1 MQPASNAERPNAR
14 EIDAGLVLALD
25 TSGPSCAAALARM
38 DGPEL
43 RILASRTEVMER
55 GHAERLVPLV
65 GELLGEAGLS
75 WSDLGRVGVTT
86 GPGSFT
92 GVRVGI
98 AAARGLALAL
108 GIPAI
113 GIGTLDALLEM
124 PGLEMAGGAESGTIV
139 ACLDARRGEI
149 YLSARAADSGRT
161 LVPADA
167 MTPVAAAR
175 KLFADGVPPYRL
187 IGSGAALLAEAL
199 EREVPGSAVSILSDA
214 KAPDIAAVARLA
226 AAAAPGRPPVPLY
239 LRGPDA
245 KPQSGGVA
253 LAENRA

>member
-14 EIDAGLVLALD
+14 EFDAGLVLALD
-25 TSGPSCAAALARM
+25 TSGPCCAAALARM
-38 DGPEL
+38 DGPEF
-43 RILASRTEVMER
+43 RILASRTESMER

-65 GELLGEAGLS
+65 GELLGETGLT

-113 GIGTLDALLEM
+113 GIGTLDALL
-124 PGLEMAGGAESGTIV
+124 GMAAGATTGTEV

-149 YLSARAADSGRT
+149 YLFARTAGSEPIAAE
-161 LVPADA
+161 A

-175 KLFADGVPPYRL
+175 RLLADGVPPYLL

-199 EREVPGSAVSILSDA
+199 EREAPGSAVSILSDA
-214 KAPDIAAVARLA
+214 RAPDIAAVARLA
-226 AAAAPGRPPVPLY
+226 AAAAPGRSPVPLY

-253 LAENRA
+253 LAERSA

>member
-14 EIDAGLVLALD
+14 KIDAGLVLALD
-25 TSGPSCAAALARM
+25 TSGPYCAAALART
-38 DGPEL
+38 DGPEFG
-43 RILASRTEVMER
+43 ILASRTESMER

-65 GELLGEAGLS
+65 GELLGEAGLT

-108 GIPAI
+108 GIPAV
-113 GIGTLDALLEM
+113 GIGTLDALLA
-124 PGLEMAGGAESGTIV
+124 MADGPASGTAV

-149 YLSARAADSGRT
+149 YLLARAADSK

-167 MTPVAAAR
+167 MAPMAAAR
-175 KLFADGVPPYRL
+175 KLMADGAPPYLL

-199 EREVPGSAVSILSDA
+199 EREGPGSAVSILSDA
-214 KAPDIAAVARLA
+214 RAPDIAAVARLA
-226 AAAAPGRPPVPLY
+226 AAAAAGEPPVPLY

-253 LAENRA
+253 LAEGSA

>member
-43 RILASRTEVMER
+43 RILASRTEMMER

-65 GELLGEAGLS
+65 GELLGEAGFS

-108 GIPAI
+108 GIPAV
-113 GIGTLDALLEM
+113 GIGTLDALLD
-124 PGLEMAGGAESGTIV
+124 MAGGAASGTVV

-149 YLSARAADSGRT
+149 YLLARAAGSGRI

-167 MTPVAAAR
+167 MTPVAAAQ
-175 KLFADGVPPYRL
+175 KLLADGVPPYRL
-187 IGSGAALLAEAL
+187 IGSGAALLAEVLA
-199 EREVPGSAVSILSDA
+199 REAPGSSVSILSDA
-214 KAPDIAAVARLA
+214 KTPDIAAVARLA

-245 KPQSGGVA
+245 KPQSGGIA
-253 LAENRA
+253 LAERRA

>member
-1 MQPASNAERPNAR
+1 MQPASNAESPNAR

-25 TSGPSCAAALARM
+25 TSGPSCAVALARM
-38 DGPEL
+38 DGPKL
-43 RILASRTEVMER
+43 RIVASRTEMMER
-55 GHAERLVPLV
+55 GHAERLVPLA
-65 GELLGEAGLS
+65 GELLGDAGFS

-108 GIPAI
+108 GIPAV

-124 PGLEMAGGAESGTIV
+124 PDLDMAARSGTGTVV

-149 YLSARAADSGRT
+149 YLLARDASGGI
-161 LVPADA
+161 LVPAAA
-167 MTPVAAAR
+167 MIPVAAAR
-175 KLFADGVPPYRL
+175 KLLADGVPPYRL
-187 IGSGAALLAEAL
+187 VGSGAALLAEAL
-199 EREVPGSAVSILSDA
+199 EREAPGSAVAILSDA
-214 KAPDIAAVARLA
+214 KTPDIAAVARLA

-253 LAENRA
+253 LAERSA

>member
-1 MQPASNAERPNAR
+1 MQPASNAERTNAR

-25 TSGPSCAAALARM
+25 TSGPFCAAVLARM
-38 DGPEL
+38 DGPEF
-43 RILASRTEVMER
+43 RILASRTESMER

-65 GELLGEAGLS
+65 GELLGETGFS
-75 WSDLGRVGVTT
+75 WADLGRVGVTT

-113 GIGTLDALLEM
+113 GIGTLDALLALADE
-124 PGLEMAGGAESGTIV
+124 PTSGTAV

-149 YLSARAADSGRT
+149 YLLARAAGSE
-161 LVPADA
+161 LEPAEA
-167 MTPVAAAR
+167 TTPVGAAR
-175 KLFADGVPPYRL
+175 KLLAVGAPPYLL

-199 EREVPGSAVSILSDA
+199 EREAPGSAVTILSEA
-214 KAPDIAAVARLA
+214 RTPDIAAVARLA
-226 AAAAPGRPPVPLY
+226 AAAAPGPSPVPLY

-245 KPQSGGVA
+245 KPQSGGIA
-253 LAENRA
+253 LAERSA

>member
-1 MQPASNAERPNAR
+1 MQPASNAERPNAQT
-14 EIDAGLVLALD
+14 IDAGTVLALD
-25 TSGPSCAAALARM
+25 TSGPCCAAALARM
-38 DGPEL
+38 DGQEF
-43 RILASRTEVMER
+43 RILASRTEPMER

-65 GELLGEAGLS
+65 GELLGEAGFA

-113 GIGTLDALLEM
+113 GIGTLDALVEM
-124 PGLEMAGGAESGTIV
+124 PDPKTAAGSAAGTIV

-149 YLSARAADSGRT
+149 YLLARAAGSGAD
-161 LVPADA
+161 LVPASA
-167 MTPVAAAR
+167 LAPAAAAR
-175 KLFADGVPPYRL
+175 SLLAEGIPPYRL
-187 IGSGAALLAEAL
+187 VGSGSALLAEAL
-199 EREVPGSAVSILSDA
+199 AREAPGCAVSIVSDVRT
-214 KAPDIAAVARLA
+214 PDIAAVARLA
-226 AAAAPGRPPVPLY
+226 AIAAPGTPPAPLY

-253 LAENRA
+253 LAERSA

>member
-1 MQPASNAERPNAR
+1 MQPAPNAET
-14 EIDAGLVLALD
+14 IDAGLVLALD
-25 TSGPSCAAALARM
+25 TSGPSCAAALARL
-38 DGPEL
+38 DGPDF
-43 RILASRTEVMER
+43 RILSSRTESMER

-65 GELLGEAGLS
+65 GELLGEAGFS

-124 PGLEMAGGAESGTIV
+124 AGGAESGTLV
-139 ACLDARRGEI
+139 ACLDARRSEI
-149 YLSARAADSGRT
+149 YLLARAGDSGRI
-161 LVPADA
+161 LIPADA
-167 MTPVAAAR
+167 MIPAAAAQQ
-175 KLFADGVPPYRL
+175 LLVYAVPPYLL
-187 IGSGAALLAEAL
+187 IGSGAAPLAEAL
-199 EREVPGSAVSILSDA
+199 AHVAPGSAVSILFDA
-214 KAPDIAAVARLA
+214 RTPDIAAVARLA
-226 AAAAPGRPPVPLY
+226 ATAAPGRPPVPLY

-253 LAENRA
+253 VAERGA